1 MTASSSSSSR
11 GLNDLNV
18 LKKDS
23 LRDDMR
29 KGLSSADDDSGIA
42 PVQGL
47 RDLKNRWLRDLK
59 NRCGAAAAMSDD
71 DSSATI
77 AKMKGDGQVL
87 MQFCVC
93 IYCGH
98 THSIMHDLRYA
109 Q

>member
-1 MTASSSSSSR
+1 VTASSSSSSR

-47 RDLKNRWLRDLK
+47 RDLKNRR
-59 NRCGAAAAMSDD
+59 GVAAARSDD

-98 THSIMHDLRYA
+98 THPIMHDLRCA

>member
-47 RDLKNRWLRDLK
+47 RDLKNRR
-59 NRCGAAAAMSDD
+59 GAAAAMSDD

-98 THSIMHDLRYA
+98 THSTMHDLRYA